1 MIKWMSEKSLP
12 IELEAELGLLED
24 DGQLRFLR
32 TIDGP
37 QQAHTSLNGRPIL
50 LLCSNNYLGFA
61 NHPRLRER
69 ACAAAETY
77 GCSAGASR
85 LISGTMGLH
94 VELEEKIAAFKKTPK
109 ALLFNSGYVANLA
122 LLTTLV
128 GNGDVIYS
136 DALNHASIVDGC
148 RLSRA
153 QLKIYRHGDVEHL
166 EWLLQESAADF
177 RRRLIVTDSVFSM
190 DGDIAPLPQITKL
203 AGNYDAALMVD
214 DAHATGILGRCG
226 RGSAEH
232 FGLDYNDIDIQMGT
246 LGKALGSCGA
256 YVAGAPQFID
266 YLINRAR
273 SFIYSTALP
282 PAALGASLA
291 AIELLEEEPE
301 HAQRLR
307 YLTDY
312 FRHGLERLGL
322 IVRDDP
328 TPIIPVVVGD
338 SRRTMELSAWFLEQ
352 GVFIQGIRPPTVA
365 AGQSLLRVTVTAD
378 LTQTDL
384 DRVLAL
390 FAERRSDFILA
401 KGVAVQ

>member
-1 MIKWMSEKSLP
+1 M
-12 IELEAELGLLED
+12 
-24 DGQLRFLR
+24 GQLRFLR

-37 QQAHTSLNGRPIL
+37 QQAHTRLQGKPIL

-61 NHPRLRER
+61 NQPQLCDR
-69 ACAAAETY
+69 ACAVTKHY

-85 LISGTMGLH
+85 LISGTMELH
-94 VELEEKIAAFKKTPK
+94 IELEKKIASFKKTPQ

-128 GNGDVIYS
+128 GAGDVIYS

-153 QLKIYRHGDVEHL
+153 RLKIYRHCDVAHL
-166 EWLLQESAADF
+166 EDLLQNSAAGF

-190 DGDIAPLPQITKL
+190 DGDIAPLPEISVL
-203 AGNYDAALMVD
+203 ARKYDAVLVVD
-214 DAHATGILGRCG
+214 DAHATGVLGRGG

-256 YVAGAPQFID
+256 YVASAPQYID
-266 YLINRAR
+266 YLVNKAR

-291 AIELLEEEPE
+291 AIDLLLAEPE
-301 HAQRLR
+301 IVSRLR
-307 YLTDY
+307 SLVDY
-312 FRHGLERLGL
+312 FRGGLKRLG
-322 IVRDDP
+322 IAVRDDP
-328 TPIIPVVVGD
+328 TPIVPIVVGD
-338 SRRTMELSAWFLEQ
+338 PNKTMELSAWFLEQ

-365 AGQSLLRVTVTAD
+365 SGQSLLRVTVSAD
-378 LTQTDL
+378 LTRDDL
-384 DRVLAL
+384 DMVLAL
-390 FAERRSDFILA
+390 FAERCEDF
-401 KGVAVQ
+401 V

>member
-1 MIKWMSEKSLP
+1 MNVGKSLP
-12 IELEAELGLLED
+12 CELAAELDQLKD
-24 DGQLRFLR
+24 MGQLRFLR

-37 QQAHTSLNGRPIL
+37 QQAHTSLHGQPIL

-61 NHPRLRER
+61 KQPQLCDR
-69 ACAAAETY
+69 ARAATDLY

-85 LISGTMGLH
+85 LISGTMELH
-94 VELEEKIAAFKKTPK
+94 IELEKKIASFKKTPQ

-128 GNGDVIYS
+128 GAGDVIYS

-153 QLKIYRHGDVEHL
+153 QLKIYRHCDVEHL
-166 EWLLQESAADF
+166 EDLLQNSAAGF
-177 RRRLIVTDSVFSM
+177 RRRLIVTDTVFSM
-190 DGDIAPLPQITKL
+190 DGDIAPLAEISAL
-203 AGNYDAALMVD
+203 ARKYDAVLVVD
-214 DAHATGILGRCG
+214 DAHATGVLGRGG

-256 YVAGAPQFID
+256 YVAGAPQYID
-266 YLINRAR
+266 YLVNKAR

-291 AIELLEEEPE
+291 AIDLLLAEPE
-301 HAQRLR
+301 IVSRLR
-307 YLTDY
+307 FLVDY
-312 FRHGLERLGL
+312 FRGGLKRLG
-322 IVRDDP
+322 IAVSDDP
-328 TPIIPVVVGD
+328 TPIVPIVVGD
-338 SRRTMELSAWFLEQ
+338 PHKTMELSTWFLEQ

-365 AGQSLLRVTVTAD
+365 SGQSRLRVTVSAD
-378 LTQTDL
+378 LTQADL
-384 DRVLAL
+384 DMVLTL
-390 FAERRSDFILA
+390 FAERRQDFL
-401 KGVAVQ
+401 

>member
-1 MIKWMSEKSLP
+1 MIVGKSLSR
-12 IELEAELGLLED
+12 ELESELDQLKDL
-24 DGQLRFLR
+24 GQLRFLR

-37 QQAHTSLNGRPIL
+37 QQAHTTLHGQPIL

-61 NHPRLRER
+61 NHHKLKAR
-69 ACAAAETY
+69 AAAATELY

-94 VELEEKIAAFKKTPK
+94 VELEEKIAAFKKAPK

-128 GNGDVIYS
+128 GAGDVIYS

-153 QLKIYRHGDVEHL
+153 QLKIYRHCEVAHL
-166 EWLLQESAADF
+166 DDLLKNSAAGF

-190 DGDIAPLPQITKL
+190 DGDIAPLSEIAAL
-203 AGNYDAALMVD
+203 ARKYDAILMVD
-214 DAHATGILGRCG
+214 DAHATGVLGRSG

-256 YVAGAPQFID
+256 YVAGAPQYID

-282 PAALGASLA
+282 PAVLGASLA
-291 AIELLEEEPE
+291 AIELIVEKPE
-301 HAQRLR
+301 TVEHLR
-307 YLTDY
+307 ALTVY
-312 FRHGLERLGL
+312 FRDGLKRLG
-322 IVRDDP
+322 ISVRDDP

-338 SRRTMELSAWFLEQ
+338 SNKAMELSAWFLEQ

-365 AGQSLLRVTVTAD
+365 SGQSLLRVTVSAD
-378 LTQTDL
+378 LTRKDL
-384 DRVLAL
+384 DRVLSL
-390 FAERRSDFILA
+390 FAQRRHEFSLTTA
-401 KGVAVQ
+401 

>member
-1 MIKWMSEKSLP
+1 MVIGKSLAG
-12 IELEAELGLLED
+12 ELASELDQLKEM
-24 DGQLRFLR
+24 GQLRFLR

-37 QQAHTSLNGRPIL
+37 QQAHTSLQGQPIL

-61 NHPRLRER
+61 NHPQLRARSR
-69 ACAAAETY
+69 AATEIY

-94 VELEEKIAAFKKTPK
+94 VELEEKIANFKKTPQ

-122 LLTTLV
+122 ILTTLV
-128 GNGDVIYS
+128 GTGDVIYS

-153 QLKIYRHGDVEHL
+153 QLKIYRHCDVEHL
-166 EWLLQESAADF
+166 EDLLQNSAAGF

-190 DGDIAPLPQITKL
+190 DGDIAPLPGISEL
-203 AGNYDAALMVD
+203 ARKYDAVLVVD
-214 DAHATGILGRCG
+214 DAHATGVLGCGG

-256 YVAGAPQFID
+256 YVAGASQYID
-266 YLINRAR
+266 YLVNKAR
-273 SFIYSTALP
+273 SLIYSTALP

-291 AIELLEEEPE
+291 AIDLLVAEPE
-301 HAQRLR
+301 IVSHLR
-307 YLTDY
+307 SLTDY
-312 FRHGLERLGL
+312 FRCGLKRLG
-322 IVRDDP
+322 IAVCDDP

-338 SRRTMELSAWFLEQ
+338 PNKTMELSAWFLEQ

-365 AGQSLLRVTVTAD
+365 SGQSLLRVTISAD
-378 LTQTDL
+378 LTHADL
-384 DRVLAL
+384 DMVLAL
-390 FAERRSDFILA
+390 FAERRKDFS
-401 KGVAVQ
+401 